1 MYKNINLSD
10 CVLLKDWL
18 QQREARHRKKK
29 AEVFTREEIDAY
41 LCSIPEPNEE
51 NDLIMKKCV
60 LVVGLYGLLRVS
72 EMTNL
77 HFQDIK
83 EESTGDFVVKIST
96 SKTDLRA
103 EGWSYRV
110 MTTGRK
116 MQEAL

>member
-1 MYKNINLSD
+1 M
-10 CVLLKDWL
+10 
-18 QQREARHRKKK
+18 
-29 AEVFTREEIDAY
+29 FTREEIDAY
-41 LCSIPEPNEE
+41 FCSIPEPNEE

-116 MQEAL
+116 MQEAPL